1 MLSGIAIADL
11 FMQVTE
17 VDAGMLQYQSLEDLT
32 LTGNLLKTVRGE
44 HLPPQLKVGSHGS
57 STCGKESV
65 VNYGVLLR
73 SVLRGQKVHTLYMRA
88 MERHVR
94 SNLSIPIGQLVS

>member
-1 MLSGIAIADL
+1 MLSSIAIADL

-57 STCGKESV
+57 STCGPLIGHPVHRVSD
-65 VNYGVLLR
+65 GVWLVDVCTLIAFTLLA
-73 SVLRGQKVHTLYMRA
+73 VWHY
-88 MERHVR
+88 H
-94 SNLSIPIGQLVS
+94 SIIK